1 MRLTYLDILE
11 QCFHDKFR
19 GYNKQEVDTFLHLV
33 ADDFKSMAEDIKGK
47 DRQTDLKNEEIRELQ
62 QRQDELAQQQSET
75 TTSPEIEEEL
85 RALRKELEE
94 KNQLI
99 QQMKTAAENQPNSK
113 GAFSKLTPEIL
124 KEKAKKIINIAKQH
138 AEQHKASAAKE
149 LDSLQIDIQKLQ
161 IQKQQLTDNIR
172 TTAVE
177 HLNKFKAGLQNGN
190 AGKSSED

>member
-62 QRQDELAQQQSET
+62 QSQDELAQQQSET
-75 TTSPEIEEEL
+75 TTSPEVEEEL

-94 KNQLI
+94 KNKLI
-99 QQMKTAAENQPNSK
+99 QQMETAAENQSNGN
-113 GAFSKLTPEIL
+113 GAFSQLTPEML

-161 IQKQQLTDNIR
+161 LQKQQLMENIR
-172 TTAVE
+172 TTAVD
-177 HLNKFKAGLQNGN
+177 HLNKFKAGTQNSN
-190 AGKSSED
+190 AGNSAQD